1 MNHGNQATF
10 IEAAR
15 IEKLLQAFL
24 NLQNLADDK
33 FLELLSMSL
42 KEIKHSL
49 LPAHCAQCTL
59 YIVNPEI

>member
-1 MNHGNQATF
+1 M
-10 IEAAR
+10 
-15 IEKLLQAFL
+15 QAFL

-42 KEIKHSL
+42 REIKHSL